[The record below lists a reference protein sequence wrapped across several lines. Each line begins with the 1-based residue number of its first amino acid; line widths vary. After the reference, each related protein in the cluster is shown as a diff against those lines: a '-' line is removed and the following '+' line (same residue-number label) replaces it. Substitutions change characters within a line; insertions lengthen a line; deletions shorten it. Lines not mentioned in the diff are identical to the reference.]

1 VGQAPGAALL
11 GFGRHAAIV
20 ASAGDRVKGRDR
32 LDKRRG
38 LRYIEKMVGPM
49 NNLEQIKAIL
59 KGKKLHISS
68 QKIVDSLSLFER
80 SQEIF
85 PQPQQ
90 QALLVQLLHT
100 YENSK
105 KKVVIQLEE
114 LGEKKLPLTVV
125 MGVLAEDWTGMG
137 NSILGIIHQKHG
149 NVLFMKG
156 FTLTLEDRI
165 LGIVLLAFLIETPE
179 EYGRFLKDKNN
190 LLATLKDAS
199 LGTLGKTLLLEDETI
214 KFEIYNQVVKTI
226 KKMVRGPDI
235 DRIIGEKGEALKF
248 ISSRS
253 REYLQER
260 KLGDLASLIIDN
272 FKFQKQVR
280 EGRADKKI
288 KIKNFVTLDERLTG
302 ITFVCWEENF
312 SVESFLKTLDFIVP
326 GHIIKHHKSFVSAEK
341 ILVYRI
347 EIVDR
352 QEQPLDPEAIHSI
365 ENSLEKMIS
374 TAVDEKFSQ
383 IKSVGG
389 YEHYARAIIPFLME
403 ELKTTGISQ
412 VFMSV
417 EKKTEFMM
425 QLKLIVVARQ
435 NRRNSLNQ
443 LIRLLEGSRG
453 IEILSV
459 IPPRVYQKQIEVNI
473 INLKVTLAEFASIA
487 AIFQAIKNILKKLYG
502 QVRDFDEGL
511 RDSDMGSLMDLVAE
525 ARMLN
530 PLLIKEIYYN
540 LDEIYRLETS
550 PKILAEI
557 MKLVCSTIKTAKKE
571 DLDRVI
577 VKYKNVKHPFKGE
590 FIKTI
595 FVVSYARE
603 KKILSRFINT
613 LRHIDVYFTRIE
625 WEQRFYLI
633 LIFKKGSQA
642 LPASEIDRIKTQVL
656 DRFLKKALVIDASAQ
671 AADEEC

>member
-1 VGQAPGAALL
+1 MAL
-11 GFGRHAAIV
+11 
-20 ASAGDRVKGRDR
+20 SA
-32 LDKRRG
+32 DKFS
-38 LRYIEKMVGPM
+38 E
-49 NNLEQIKAIL
+49 IKAIL
-59 KGKKLHISS
+59 AEKKLHISKKEIA
-68 QKIVDSLSLFER
+68 QNLAMIDQ

-85 PQPQQ
+85 PQSRQ
-90 QALLVQLLHT
+90 QALLVQLLHA

-114 LGEKKLPLTVV
+114 LGEKKLPLTVI
-125 MGVLAEDWTGMG
+125 MGVLAEDWTGMA

-156 FTLTLEDRI
+156 FTLTFQDRK
-165 LGIVLLAFLIETPE
+165 LGIVLLSFLIQTPE
-179 EYGRFLKDKNN
+179 GYGRFLKDKNN
-190 LLATLKDAS
+190 LLAALKDAS
-199 LGTLGKTLLLEDETI
+199 QGTLGKTLLLEDETI
-214 KFEIYNQVVKTI
+214 KFEIYNQVIKTI
-226 KKMVRGPDI
+226 KKMYRRPDI
-235 DRIIGEKGEALKF
+235 NDIIGENGETLKF
-248 ISSRS
+248 FSSRS

-260 KLGDLASLIIDN
+260 KLSDLAGLVIDN
-272 FKFQKQVR
+272 YRFQKQVR
-280 EGRADKKI
+280 EGRADKMI
-288 KIKNFVTLDERLTG
+288 KIKNFETLDERLTG

-352 QEQPLDPEAIHSI
+352 QGLPLNPEAIKSI
-365 ENSLEKMIS
+365 ESSLEKMIS
-374 TAVDEKFSQ
+374 TAADEKFSQ

-389 YEHYARAIIPFLME
+389 YEHYARAIIPFLMN
-403 ELKTTGISQ
+403 ELKVTGISQ

-425 QLKLIVVARQ
+425 QLKLIVVTLQ
-435 NRRNSLNQ
+435 HKKNNLNR

-459 IPPRVYQKQIEVNI
+459 IPPRLYQKQTEVNI
-473 INLKVTLAEFASIA
+473 MNLKITLAEFVSIA
-487 AIFQAIKNILKKLYG
+487 AIFQTIKNKLKRLYG

-511 RDSDMGSLMDLVAE
+511 RNSDMRSLTDLMGE
-525 ARMLN
+525 ARSLN

-540 LDEIYRLETS
+540 LDEIYRLETPS
-550 PKILAEI
+550 RILAEI
-557 MKLVCSTIKTAKKE
+557 VKLVCSTIKAAKKE
-571 DLDRVI
+571 EMDRVV
-577 VKYKNVKHPFKGE
+577 VKYQNIRHALKNE

-595 FVVSYARE
+595 FVISYARE
-603 KKILSRFINT
+603 KKILGRFINT
-613 LRHIDVYFTRIE
+613 LKDIEVFFTRIE

-633 LIFKKGSQA
+633 LIFKKGNQA
-642 LPASEIDRIKTQVL
+642 LPIDEIAKIKTGVL
-656 DRFLKKALVIDASAQ
+656 NMFLKKALVIDASAQ

>member
-1 VGQAPGAALL
+1 MVGQA
-11 GFGRHAAIV
+11 
-20 ASAGDRVKGRDR
+20 
-32 LDKRRG
+32 
-38 LRYIEKMVGPM
+38 
-49 NNLEQIKAIL
+49 NNLEQVRSIL
-59 KGKKLHISS
+59 CGKKLHISR
-68 QKIVDSLSLFER
+68 QKIGDCLSLVEK

-100 YENSK
+100 YEKCK

-156 FTLTLEDRI
+156 FTLTLKEHK
-165 LGIVLLAFLIETPE
+165 LGIVLLSFLIETPE

-190 LLATLKDAS
+190 LLAALRDAS
-199 LGTLGKTLLLEDETI
+199 QGTLGRSLLLEDETI
-214 KFEIYNQVVKTI
+214 KFELYNQVVKAI
-226 KKMVRGPDI
+226 QKMYRGPGI
-235 DRIIGEKGEALKF
+235 NEIIGENGETLKF
-248 ISSRS
+248 FSSRS

-260 KLGDLASLIIDN
+260 KLSDLASLIIDN
-272 FKFQKQVR
+272 YKFQKQVR
-280 EGRADKKI
+280 EGRADRKI
-288 KIKNFVTLDERLTG
+288 RIRNFETLDERLTG

-326 GHIIKHHKSFVSAEK
+326 GHIIKHHKSFVSADK
-341 ILVYRI
+341 LLVYRI

-352 QEQPLDPEAIHSI
+352 QGLPLNPEAIRSI

-374 TAVDEKFSQ
+374 TAADEKFSQ

-435 NRRNSLNQ
+435 DRRNRLNQ
-443 LIRLLEGSRG
+443 MIRLLEGSRG

-459 IPPRVYQKQIEVNI
+459 VPPRLYQKQTEVNI
-473 INLKVTLAEFASIA
+473 LNLKATLADFVSIA
-487 AIFQAIKNILKKLYG
+487 AIFQTIKNVLKKMYG

-511 RDSDMGSLMDLVAE
+511 RDSDMRSLLEVTA
-525 ARMLN
+525 ASAGLN

-540 LDEIYRLETS
+540 FDEIYRLETS
-550 PKILAEI
+550 SLVLAEI
-557 MKLVCSTIKTAKKE
+557 MKLVCSTIKAARKE
-571 DLDRVI
+571 DLDRVV
-577 VKYKNVKHPFKGE
+577 VKYKSIAPPLKHEPAK
-590 FIKTI
+590 II
-595 FVVSYARE
+595 FVISYSRE
-603 KKILSRFINT
+603 KKVLSRF
-613 LRHIDVYFTRIE
+613 LKSMPSIDVYFTRIE

-633 LIFKKGSQA
+633 LIFKKDGHV
-642 LPASEIDRIKTQVL
+642 LPAEEIDRIKDRVL
-656 DRFLKKALVIDASAQ
+656 DKFLKKALVIDAAVQ
-671 AADEEC
+671 ASDEEC